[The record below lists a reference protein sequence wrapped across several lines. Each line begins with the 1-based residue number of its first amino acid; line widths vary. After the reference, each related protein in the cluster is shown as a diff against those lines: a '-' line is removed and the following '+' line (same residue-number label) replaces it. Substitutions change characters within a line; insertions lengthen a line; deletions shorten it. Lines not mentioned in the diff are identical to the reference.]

1 MEAFSSSDTLSSTFR
16 KKKVYMGVCFPIP
29 SRVVI
34 RTEATIFMMKFIS
47 QLLRQVYAKHGSID
61 KCPSISDFQL
71 EVPCVHLYPPAK
83 NKHDSGLWVCTWIAV
98 DSKDPFRECGC
109 LSKEYNARISQ
120 YQIINPRKLYN
131 DNGSFNNWRNFCI
144 GKETLPAQSPSPRHR
159 RSVATAHLAAA
170 HLTAAHLTAAHLA
183 IAPSSRSSCK
193 SFCPHCYFSKFEFYF
208 STAAILLLFDCC
220 DL

>member
-98 DSKDPFRECGC
+98 DSKDPFRECG
-109 LSKEYNARISQ
+109 K
-120 YQIINPRKLYN
+120 
-131 DNGSFNNWRNFCI
+131 
-144 GKETLPAQSPSPRHR
+144 AQG
-159 RSVATAHLAAA
+159 A
-170 HLTAAHLTAAHLA
+170 
-183 IAPSSRSSCK
+183 CG
-193 SFCPHCYFSKFEFYF
+193 EFGGGP
-208 STAAILLLFDCC
+208 
-220 DL
+220 